1 MKRSTIALVA
11 ALVLLALACA
21 VGWIVAI
28 QRGATIRTYETAQ
41 AATAAAEKA
50 RKEKADEIQNTP
62 ADRLVDQSPRA
73 DELKRA
79 RDEAADGLSDAVRAR
94 VQKILSSGGSG
105 AAP

>member
-11 ALVLLALACA
+11 ALVILALACA

-28 QRGATIRTYETAQ
+28 QRGETIRTYETAQ

-50 RKEKADEIQNTP
+50 QKDKADEIENTP
-62 ADRLVDQSPRA
+62 ADRLVDSSPRA

-79 RDEAADGLSDAVRAR
+79 RDAAADGLSDAVRAR
-94 VQKILSSGGSG
+94 AREILSGGGSG
-105 AAP
+105 ATP